1 MTIRKHSHTVER
13 LDTTSTVGGGGD
25 VYCRDQLIQTQ
36 LIILDISESKQT
48 NESPYMNASH
58 LNIIPLGDYITSS

>member
-1 MTIRKHSHTVER
+1 M
-13 LDTTSTVGGGGD
+13 
-25 VYCRDQLIQTQ
+25 QTQ

-48 NESPYMNASH
+48 IIVPYMNASH